1 MSRNNRQQ
9 KKQIPMQKRRSNI
22 IKKKEKSKEEP
33 VKTIGQRILDVKYWY
48 HKIELPG
55 DIITPGWSPMD
66 ATKYGVPDDLTGKR
80 ILDIGAWDGY
90 WTWEALKRGASEVV
104 AIDDFSDDLGNHRE
118 VKRNGWY
125 TFDLCREALGFTIN
139 DPNFICDLHR
149 FNDKGQKVTRAEMSM
164 YNIAEEEFGLGH
176 FDIVFF
182 FGMIYHMKHPL
193 LALEKISEICDGEIY
208 IESAV
213 VDDYSPYLS
222 KESESDPGKL
232 IFRGYPENNMVMEFY
247 PDEQYACNKTNW
259 WVPTIQTLGAMV
271 GSVGFKNVHGWAL
284 MDMPQELAHCRGFVY
299 GSKEAAKNTNVI
311 ELESASLRSSKNK
324 LTVAAVMSVP
334 RLGFQDNSFCVIE
347 GLMPLKIPIIKSS
360 GAFWGQC
367 LERGMKQQIDE
378 GFDAVL
384 TIDYDTIFK
393 QEDVE
398 ILIKLMLEHPEA
410 DAIVPIQA
418 GRADMGAL
426 MTLKTKSGQVR
437 EVIRYNEFQSDII
450 KIATGHFG
458 LTLIRS
464 SSLLKLPTP
473 WFWAQPNS
481 DSYWGPGKID
491 DDIYFWKLM
500 EKAGMIVY
508 SANRVILGHLELTIK
523 WLDTK
528 MENIFQTTKSY
539 QDNGKPKNIWK

>member
-1 MSRNNRQQ
+1 MS
-9 KKQIPMQKRRSNI
+9 
-22 IKKKEKSKEEP
+22 KKKKAKP
-33 VKTIGQRILDVKYWY
+33 VKTIGQRVLAVPYWY

-80 ILDIGAWDGY
+80 VLDVGAWDGY

-104 AIDDFSDDLGNHRE
+104 AIDDFCDDLGNRKD
-118 VKRNGWY
+118 VKRNKWY
-125 TFDLCREALGFTIN
+125 NFDLCREALGFNKN
-139 DPNFICDLHR
+139 DEADYV
-149 FNDKGQKVTRAEMSM
+149 NDKGQKVTRIEMSV
-164 YNIAEEEFGLGH
+164 YDIERLGH
-176 FDIVFF
+176 FDVVFF

-193 LALEKISEICDGEIY
+193 LVLEKISEICDGEIY

-222 KESESDPGKL
+222 KESEADPGKL
-232 IFRGYPENNMVMEFY
+232 IFKGYPENNMVMEFY
-247 PDEQYACNKTNW
+247 PDDQYACNKTNW
-259 WVPTIQTLGAMV
+259 WVPTIQSLGAMV

-299 GSKEAAKNTNVI
+299 GSKKEAKNAAVAK
-311 ELESASLRSSKNK
+311 LENASLRSSKNK
-324 LTVAAVMSVP
+324 LSVAAVMSVP

-367 LERGMKQQIDE
+367 LERGMRQQIDE

-384 TIDYDTIFK
+384 TVDYDTVFK

-418 GRADMGAL
+418 GRANMGAL
-426 MTLKTKSGQVR
+426 MTLKTKTGQVR
-437 EVIRYNEFQSDII
+437 EVIRYDEFKPDVT

-500 EKAGMIVY
+500 EKAGMNVY

-523 WLDTK
+523 WMDKGL
-528 MENIFQTTKSY
+528 NSLFQTTKDY
-539 QDNGKPKNIWK
+539 QDLGKPENIWR

>member
-1 MSRNNRQQ
+1 MKAPKKAIEMTKKS
-9 KKQIPMQKRRSNI
+9 KKQQL
-22 IKKKEKSKEEP
+22 KEEP
-33 VKTIGQRILDVKYWY
+33 VKTIGQRILDVPYWY

-90 WTWEALKRGASEVV
+90 WTWESLKRGASEVV
-104 AIDDFSDDLGNHRE
+104 AIDDFSDDLGNNKE
-118 VKRNGWY
+118 VKRNGWN
-125 TFDLCREALGFTIN
+125 TFDLCREALGFSIDVSTHNNSNARI
-139 DPNFICDLHR
+139 
-149 FNDKGQKVTRAEMSM
+149 NDKGQIVSRHEMSV
-164 YNIAEEEFGLGH
+164 YDIEKLGH

-213 VDDYSPYLS
+213 IDDFSPYLS
-222 KESESDPGKL
+222 KESETEPGKL
-232 IFRGYPENNMVMEFY
+232 IFKGYPENNMVMEFY
-247 PDEQYACNKTNW
+247 PDDQYACNKTNW

-271 GSVGFKNVHGWAL
+271 SSVGFKNVHGWAL
-284 MDMPQELAHCRGFVY
+284 TDMPQELAHCRGFVY
-299 GSKEAAKNTNVI
+299 GSKKEAVNDAVMK
-311 ELESASLRSSKNK
+311 LETEGLRSSKNK
-324 LTVAAVMSVP
+324 LKVAAVMSVP

-367 LERGMKQQIDE
+367 LERGMRQQIDE

-418 GRADMGAL
+418 GRANMGAL
-426 MTLKTKSGQVR
+426 MTLKTKTGQVR
-437 EVIRYNEFQSDII
+437 EVIRFNEFQSDIT

-523 WLDTK
+523 WLDTR
-528 MENIFQTTKSY
+528 MNNIFQTTKDY
-539 QDNGKPKNIWK
+539 QDIGKPENVWK

>member
-1 MSRNNRQQ
+1 MKAPKKTIEMMKKS
-9 KKQIPMQKRRSNI
+9 KKQKP
-22 IKKKEKSKEEP
+22 KEEP
-33 VKTIGQRILDVKYWY
+33 IKTIGQRILDVKYWY

-104 AIDDFSDDLGNHRE
+104 AIDDFSDDLGNHKE

-125 TFDLCREALGFTIN
+125 TFDLCREALGYTTEIHGRDN
-139 DPNFICDLHR
+139 NEKLRIIGWK
-149 FNDKGQKVTRAEMSM
+149 NDKKQVVIRKEMSV
-164 YNIAEEEFGLGH
+164 YDIEKLGH

-193 LALEKISEICDGEIY
+193 MALEKISEICDGEIY

-222 KESESDPGKL
+222 KVSEVEPGKL
-232 IFRGYPENNMVMEFY
+232 IFKGYPNNNMVMEFY
-247 PDEQYACNKTNW
+247 PDDQYASNKTNW
-259 WVPTIQTLGAMV
+259 WVPTIQSLGAMV

-299 GSKEAAKNTNVI
+299 GSKKAVDNATVI
-311 ELESASLRSSKNK
+311 KLETEGLRSSKNK

-347 GLMPLKIPIIKSS
+347 GLMPLNIPIVKSS

-367 LERGMKQQIDE
+367 LERGMRQQIDE

-384 TIDYDTIFK
+384 TIDYDTVFK

-410 DAIVPIQA
+410 DAIVPLEA
-418 GRADMGAL
+418 GRANMGAL
-426 MTLKTKSGQVR
+426 MTLKTKTGQVR
-437 EVIRYNEFQSDII
+437 EVIRYNEFQPDIT

-523 WLDTK
+523 WLDTR
-528 MENIFQTTKSY
+528 MNNIFQTTKDY
-539 QDNGKPKNIWK
+539 QDVGKPENIWK